1 MDEYFVFDSGGRFTG
16 EVMSITEEE
25 GRVFDDLREITTDH
39 ILKGH
44 SELVRMVNWDI
55 FGDTEEYRV

>member
-25 GRVFDDLREITTDH
+25 GRVFDDLREITM
-39 ILKGH
+39 ILNREKEK
-44 SELVRMVNWDI
+44 S
-55 FGDTEEYRV
+55 